1 VIEHVKS
8 YFPYLSV
15 LLAYCVFFSWLVF
28 ILWRK
33 RGVLHCEDLITN
45 RNGKVSRV
53 ALAQLSGVLIA
64 SWIPIHMAINASTDA
79 TILGVC
85 LAYLAAIEG
94 FSKWLAH
101 KEEVAKIT
109 PPEPSVLK

>member
-1 VIEHVKS
+1 MNIKE

-15 LLAYCVFFSWLVF
+15 LLAYCLFFAWIVF

-33 RGVLHCEDLITN
+33 RNVLHCEDLITN
-45 RNGKVSRV
+45 RHGKVSRV
-53 ALAQLSGVLIA
+53 AIAQLSGVLIA
-64 SWIPIHMAINASTDA
+64 SWVPIHLAINGA
-79 TILGVC
+79 TSEGVLAVC

-101 KEEVAKIT
+101 KEEVSKNT
-109 PPEPSVLK
+109 TESLLK

>member
-1 VIEHVKS
+1 MIENLQA

-15 LLAYCVFFSWLVF
+15 LLAYLAFFSWLVF

-45 RNGKVSRV
+45 RHGKVSRV

-64 SWIPIHMAINASTDA
+64 SWVPIHMAINAA
-79 TILGVC
+79 TSEGVLAVC

-101 KEEVAKIT
+101 KEEVAKSS
-109 PPEPSVLK
+109 PPSESLIK

>member
-1 VIEHVKS
+1 MIESVKA

-15 LLAYCVFFSWLVF
+15 LVAYCLFFAWLVF
-28 ILWRK
+28 ILWTK

-45 RNGKVSRV
+45 RQGKVSRV
-53 ALAQLSGVLIA
+53 AIAQISGVLIA
-64 SWIPIHMAINASTDA
+64 TWVPIHMAINGATDS

-85 LAYLAAIEG
+85 LTYLAAIEG

-101 KEEVAKIT
+101 KEETAKSN
-109 PPEPSVLK
+109 PPAESLIK